1 MDGGLVLA
9 GVCSLLVA
17 AVSVLRDTTVCCVL
31 CRARP
36 ALATPTRSPDTRIVH
51 GCFNRYFQL
60 DQLISANVG
69 FHSSIS

>member
-51 GCFNRYFQL
+51 GCFNR
-60 DQLISANVG
+60 
-69 FHSSIS
+69 